1 MKDIERRLLAVQR
14 SLMFAEAEVGDFIV
28 IHSELD
34 PRRAVPKFRKCGT
47 ILKKNETMLYIKP
60 DGSDELFSIKKNDS
74 KAPSFD
80 LPRFHRHDKT
90 DQSTHIIKTSKVTYI
105 ITVLATG
112 VVIVR
117 DNMHKII
124 LELHSLT
131 ALPIG
136 THAIL
141 FQLAEKIYISISDKI
156 QIFKT
161 PITDVSVNDG
171 IVSYKTSDNSEWCTN
186 SVVLYDSKD
195 GDITEDIQR
204 SMYKLIKKLVPYRS

>member
-1 MKDIERRLLAVQR
+1 MKDIERRILASQR

-34 PRRAVPKFRKCGT
+34 PRRTVPKFRKCGT
-47 ILKKNETMLYIKP
+47 VLKKNETMLYIKP

-105 ITVLATG
+105 INVLATG
-112 VVIVR
+112 EVTVR
-117 DNMHKII
+117 DNIHKII
-124 LELHSLT
+124 LQLHSLT

-161 PITDVSVNDG
+161 PITDVSVNNG
-171 IVSYKTSDNSEWCTN
+171 IVSYKASDNAEWCTD
-186 SVVLYDSKD
+186 STILYDSNY
-195 GDITEDIQR
+195 GDITEDVQR
-204 SMYKLIKKLVPYRS
+204 SMYKTIQKLTPHRR